1 MRCKNCSSENP
12 DTAKFC
18 IQCGVSLNII
28 CPKCGHENLK
38 EAAFCAECGAKLLD
52 KDLDTIVKTA
62 AVESRQLTI
71 LFCDIV
77 DFSSLSELL
86 DPEDLYDF
94 IRLYQETCAEAI
106 NQFGGYLAKYLGDG
120 LLIYFGYPQAHEDDA
135 ERAVRAGLQILK
147 AIKELSDFNSRLPKT
162 LKVRI
167 GIHTGQVMA
176 GEMGVE
182 LKSDNSLI
190 ALKI

>member
-77 DFSSLSELL
+77 DFSSLSE
-86 DPEDLYDF
+86 
-94 IRLYQETCAEAI
+94 
-106 NQFGGYLAKYLGDG
+106 
-120 LLIYFGYPQAHEDDA
+120 
-135 ERAVRAGLQILK
+135 
-147 AIKELSDFNSRLPKT
+147 
-162 LKVRI
+162 
-167 GIHTGQVMA
+167 
-176 GEMGVE
+176 
-182 LKSDNSLI
+182 
-190 ALKI
+190 